1 MIDMDIF
8 NFVAIIVLVTA
19 SGALAPGSLF
29 FANISYG
36 SKHGAK
42 SGLIFSI
49 SHTVIEFSLIMI
61 FALGLLTIAN
71 EPAVKLIVGTIGGAF
86 LIIFGIFQIRSSIQV
101 KTIDSKPSKSSFSHL
116 FLIGLA
122 FTGLNPLFIIWW
134 LTVGAELILISLV
147 FAGLIGVVFMFI
159 CHVWMDYVWLIGIA
173 YFVKRGTQIIG
184 SKGYRILI
192 GIFAII
198 LIYFGITFIISAIEP
213 YI

>member
-1 MIDMDIF
+1 MDLLSFI
-8 NFVAIIVLVTA
+8 ALIIVITA

-42 SGLIFSI
+42 SGLIFSV

-61 FALGLLTIAN
+61 FAIGLLTIAS
-71 EPAVKLIVGTIGGAF
+71 EPIVKLVVGIVGGVF
-86 LIIFGIFQIRSSIQV
+86 LIIFGIFQIRSSIQF
-101 KTIDSKPSKSSFSHL
+101 KTIDSKENKKSSFSHL

-134 LTVGAELILISLV
+134 LTVGAELILISLA
-147 FAGLIGVVFMFI
+147 FAGLLGVVFMFI
-159 CHVWMDYVWLIGIA
+159 CHVWMDYVWLTGIA
-173 YFVKRGTQIIG
+173 YFAKKGTQIIG

-192 GIFAII
+192 SIFAVI
-198 LIYFGITFIISAIEP
+198 LIYFGITFIMNAI
-213 YI
+213 I

>member
-1 MIDMDIF
+1 MDIIS
-8 NFVAIIVLVTA
+8 FVTIIVLVTA

-36 SKHGAK
+36 SKLGAK

-61 FALGLLTIAN
+61 FSLGLLTIAS
-71 EPAVKLIVGTIGGAF
+71 EPIVKLVVGIVGGVF
-86 LIIFGIFQIRSSIQV
+86 LIIFGIFQIRSSIQL
-101 KTIDSKPSKSSFSHL
+101 KTIDTKKSKSSFSHL

-134 LTVGAELILISLV
+134 LTVGAELILISLA
-147 FAGLIGVVFMFI
+147 FAGLLGVVIMFI
-159 CHVWMDYVWLIGIA
+159 CHVWMDYAWLTSIA
-173 YFVKRGTQIIG
+173 YFAKKGTQIIG

-192 GIFAII
+192 SIFAVI

>member
-1 MIDMDIF
+1 MDIIT
-8 NFVAIIVLVTA
+8 FVTIIVLITA

-36 SKHGAK
+36 SKLGAK

-61 FALGLLTIAN
+61 FALGLLTIAS
-71 EPAVKLIVGTIGGAF
+71 EPIVKLVVGIIGGIF
-86 LIIFGIFQIRSSIQV
+86 LIIFGIYQILSSIQL
-101 KTIDSKPSKSSFSHL
+101 KTIDSKEGKTSFSHL

-122 FTGLNPLFIIWW
+122 FTGLNPFFIIWW
-134 LTVGAELILISLV
+134 LTVGAELILISLT
-147 FAGLIGVVFMFI
+147 FAGLLGVVLMFI
-159 CHVWMDYVWLIGIA
+159 CHVWMDYAWLTSIA
-173 YFVKRGTQIIG
+173 YFAKKGTQIIG

-192 GIFAII
+192 SIFAVI
-198 LIYFGITFIISAIEP
+198 LIYFGITFFISAIES